1 MAKVNLERRAQIG
14 RERKERSRQALLNA
28 ARSLYAERRLSK
40 VTVDDLVARAGLAKG
55 TFYYHFNDITAI
67 LDELS
72 IELFSEFARLL
83 AELRKPVS
91 SPMGRI
97 ARAVDGH
104 LRYVA
109 QDPEWG
115 QMLVHAAANIPRSAI
130 PNRPDLIEDLELARE
145 AGLLRFR
152 NIDLAADVVLA
163 MVIEATA
170 IICSEPRNSGTVISE
185 TVPAVLRA
193 LGLTP
198 AAADKVLAQVEKMP
212 PLSRSPKEM

>member
-1 MAKVNLERRAQIG
+1 
-14 RERKERSRQALLNA
+14 
-28 ARSLYAERRLSK
+28 
-40 VTVDDLVARAGLAKG
+40 VDDIVARAELAKG
-55 TFYYHFNDITAI
+55 TFYYHFSDITAI

-72 IELFSEFARLL
+72 VELFSEFARLL
-83 AELRKPVS
+83 AELRRPVS

-115 QMLVHAAANIPRSAI
+115 KMLVLAAANIPKSAI
-130 PNRPDLIEDLELARE
+130 PSRPDLIEDLELARK

-152 NIDLAADVVLA
+152 NVGLAADVVLA

-170 IICSEPRNSGTVISE
+170 IICSDPHNSRKVNSE
-185 TVPAVLRA
+185 TVAAVLRA

-198 AAADKVLAQVEKMP
+198 GAADKVRAQVEKMP
-212 PLSRSPKEM
+212 PLVRSSKEMEPSLQVQGVRPSKG